1 MKEMSLVSVVVERG
15 EEGMRDLLVSPCL
28 ICVFVVGFQFS
39 NSLIASRAWTSCLST
54 HSLSESGYPFHLI
67 RYCFLRLLLKCHES
81 RIFSTSYSS
90 SLSTRSISK
99 PWGLYQALQ

>member
-1 MKEMSLVSVVVERG
+1 MKEMSFMSAVVGRD
-15 EEGMRDLLVSPCL
+15 EEGMGDLLALPWF
-28 ICVFVVGFQFS
+28 ICTLLAGFRFS
-39 NSLIASRAWTSCLST
+39 NSLIASGVWTFCLST

-67 RYCFLRLLLKCHES
+67 RYCFLRLLPNCRES